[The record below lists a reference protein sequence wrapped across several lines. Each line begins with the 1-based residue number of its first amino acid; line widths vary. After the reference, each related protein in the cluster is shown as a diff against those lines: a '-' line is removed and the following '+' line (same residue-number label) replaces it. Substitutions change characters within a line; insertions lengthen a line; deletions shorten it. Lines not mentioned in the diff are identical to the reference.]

1 MYYIIIKEIH
11 KSIDKRINILE
22 KETNIKYTYES
33 CLVKINNLVNWIT
46 NLVFDKKCIAWIGFN
61 WSP

>member
-1 MYYIIIKEIH
+1 MYYFIIKEIN

-22 KETNIKYTYES
+22 KETNIKYSYES

-46 NLVFDKKCIAWIGFN
+46 NIIFNKKCIAWIGLN